1 MNIALFSGQGSQY
14 AGMAKDLYDADNSLS
29 TIFDTASEILGRDV
43 KEICFNT
50 DEETLGQ
57 TINSQPAIM
66 TVSLVCLEAA
76 KKKGFEFSGV
86 AGHSLGEYA
95 AMVASGVVSMEDG
108 FRLIKARA
116 EAMDKAAK
124 ANKGAMAAVLKVTP
138 EQVEEVCESIDGYV
152 VPVNYNSPQQ
162 TVIAGTCEAVAEASA
177 KFAELKARVM
187 PLKVASGFHS
197 KLMESASKEFYE
209 TAKTITFNKPQV
221 KYYSNVTGGEITDF
235 SDMATI
241 LTQHIVSPVRFTS
254 ELNAMVNDGFTG
266 FYEFGPNKVLTG
278 LVKKTLSDVTA
289 MNIENLKTLEEA
301 FCNE

>member
-14 AGMAKDLYDADNSLS
+14 TGMTKDLYEYDSSLS
-29 TIFDTASEILGRDV
+29 AIFDTASEVIGKDI
-43 KEICFNT
+43 KDICFNA
-50 DEETLGQ
+50 DESVLGQ
-57 TINSQPAIM
+57 TANSQPAIM
-66 TVSLVCLEAA
+66 TASLVCLESA

-95 AMVASGVVSMEDG
+95 AMVASGVVTMEDG

-124 ANKGAMAAVLKVTP
+124 ANQGSMAAVLKLSP
-138 EQVEEVCESIDGYV
+138 EQIEEVCRSVDGYV

-162 TVIAGTCEAVAEASA
+162 TVIAGTVEAVQKASE
-177 KFAELKARVM
+177 KFSEMKARVV
-187 PLKVASGFHS
+187 PLKVASAFHS

-209 TAKTITFNKPQV
+209 TAKNIRFNKPQV
-221 KYYSNVTGGEITDF
+221 KYYSNVTGTELTDF
-235 SDMATI
+235 SDMPSLLAK
-241 LTQHIVSPVRFTS
+241 HIVSPVLFTS
-254 ELNAMVNDGFTG
+254 ELNAMKNEGFTE

-278 LVKKTLSDVTA
+278 LVRKTLKDVKA
-289 MNIENLKTLEEA
+289 VNIENLKTLEEV